1 MMENNETCLEI
12 QIDIQIIEYMI
23 LREDAL
29 LPEWEKSLKSNL
41 CPMCYGMCLF
51 KNCFAWSCKLP
62 LDVQ

>member
-1 MMENNETCLEI
+1 MMENDETCLEI

-41 CPMCYGMCLF
+41 CPMCYGLWHVF
-51 KNCFAWSCKLP
+51 I
-62 LDVQ
+62 

>member
-1 MMENNETCLEI
+1 MMENDETCLEI

-23 LREDAL
+23 LLEDAL

-51 KNCFAWSCKLP
+51 KNCFARSCKLP